1 MEDAIG
7 HLEDEQADDDGRD
20 RVKDGYAEPRAEHA
34 AKLPMDDSASD
45 RWCHASALSDT
56 ERMRLAAAMVYQYS
70 PSFTTMDTTAAM
82 SASTPGAA
90 SVSPRTIFITPA

>member
-1 MEDAIG
+1 MNRQMTIDAMG
-7 HLEDEQADDDGRD
+7 SRMGT
-20 RVKDGYAEPRAEHA
+20 PSRAPSTP
-34 AKLPMDDSASD
+34 AKLPIDDSASD

-56 ERMRLAAAMVYQYS
+56 ERMRLAAAIVYQYS
-70 PSFTTMDTTAAM
+70 PSFTPMDTTAAM